1 MSSIVTQRFIQC
13 HNKLK
18 EENRVRSSRQ
28 FAMALEYLP
37 QSLSEILKGRRDV
50 TIDLLRK
57 GVEVYKMNPLFL
69 YTGDG
74 PLFMT
79 SGENNDLRVLT
90 VVTDSQDEER
100 ILHVPSTVHAGYAL
114 ESGNANFMQQLPSFS
129 LPDSRYKSHTHRSFE
144 VFGDAMQPTLYEG
157 DKVICAFIEPSLW
170 ESTIKDQQ
178 LYVVIHKA
186 EVAIRRVQ
194 NRLKDGKS
202 LVLDAD
208 NSFYKATEAKLGDIR
223 EIWQVRNKISPIV
236 TANGAHVLPFQEE
249 LQDLRKQVQMQNEL
263 IAKLLDKLG

>member
-57 GVEVYKMNPLFL
+57 GVEVYKMNPLYL
-69 YTGDG
+69 YTGEG

-100 ILHVPSTVHAGYAL
+100 ILHVPSNSHTGYAL
-114 ESGNANFMQQLPSFS
+114 EVGNVNYMQHLPSFS
-129 LPDSRYKSHTHRSFE
+129 LPDYRYKSHTHRSFE
-144 VFGDAMQPTLYEG
+144 VFGDSMQPTLHEG
-157 DKVICAFIEPSLW
+157 EKVICAFVEPSLW
-170 ESTIKDQQ
+170 ENTIKDQQ
-178 LYVVIHKA
+178 LYVVVHKA

-194 NRLKDGKS
+194 NFLKEGK
-202 LVLDAD
+202 VLILDVD
-208 NSFYKATEAKLGDIR
+208 NPFYKATEAKLGDIR
-223 EIWQVRNKISPIV
+223 EIWQVRSKLGPVVAS
-236 TANGAHVLPFQEE
+236 NGGSLQQLQEE
-249 LQDLRKQVQMQNEL
+249 MQDLRKQVQAQNEL
-263 IAKLLDKLG
+263 IAKLLHKLG

>member
-79 SGENNDLRVLT
+79 SDENNDFRVLT

-100 ILHVPSTVHAGYAL
+100 ILHVPSTAQMGYAL
-114 ESGNANFMQQLPSFS
+114 ESSNASFMQQLPSFS

-144 VFGDAMQPTLYEG
+144 VFGDVMQPTLFEG
-157 DKVICAFIEPSLW
+157 DKVICAFIEPSQW

-178 LYVVIHKA
+178 LYVVVHKT

-194 NRLKDGKS
+194 NQLKDRKT
-202 LVLDAD
+202 LVLEAD
-208 NSFYKATEAKLGDIR
+208 HSFYKATEVKLGDIR
-223 EIWQVRNKISPIV
+223 EVWHVRNKIGPIV
-236 TANGAHVLPFQEE
+236 AANGTHMSQLQEE
-249 LQDLRKQVQMQNEL
+249 LRDLRKQVLMQNEL
-263 IAKLLDKLG
+263 IAKLLNKLG